1 MINVKKIKK
10 VVDFFVFVR
19 YNKHIKTNKNKRQE
33 VQTIETHMNYPIIQE
48 REVRSTKKLSNLPL

>member
-33 VQTIETHMNYPIIQE
+33 VQTIENHMNYPIIQE
-48 REVRSTKKLSNLPL
+48 